1 MILMA
6 VRDQPE
12 PGFGGA
18 AGDCADRPAY
28 GHEERRP
35 RADAASEPEKR
46 RARADA
52 ASEHEER
59 RLRADAARNR
69 DAIVAVARDVFAE
82 HGLEAPLEAI
92 AARAGVGIATL
103 YRRFPTREKLV
114 AAALMEKVAEYAEAA
129 RQALAVPDP
138 WDGFAGV
145 VERICELQAGDRGLS
160 DLLSMALS
168 ADERVEELRRTAND
182 LLIAVIDRAKAA
194 GTLREDFVGE
204 DLVLL
209 LIATAAV
216 THVTRADAPEAWRRF
231 VALALDSFST
241 HRSPPRSDSALP
253 DPPSTA
259 QMTRAMIRL
268 ARERGCGEPL

>member
-1 MILMA
+1 MILMT

-12 PGFGGA
+12 PSVAGTGDRAEPTACHRAGPA
-18 AGDCADRPAY
+18 ACG
-28 GHEERRP
+28 
-35 RADAASEPEKR
+35 
-46 RARADA
+46 
-52 ASEHEER
+52 HEER

-114 AAALMEKVAEYAEAA
+114 AAALVEKVAEYTDAA
-129 RQALAVPDP
+129 RQALAAADP
-138 WDGFAGV
+138 WDGFAGC

-160 DLLSMALS
+160 DLLSMTLS
-168 ADERVEELRRTAND
+168 ADEQVEELRRTANE

-194 GTLREDFVGE
+194 GMLREDFVGE

-216 THVTRADAPEAWRRF
+216 MQVTRTDAPEAWRRF
-231 VALALDSFST
+231 VALVLDSFSS
-241 HRSPPRSDSALP
+241 RAAPPRPDSALP

-268 ARERGCGEPL
+268 AGERGCGERG